1 MKSFAQILQQAK
13 HFHYGWSDAELLGP
27 RAANRAELLATP
39 DDRILSAMTW
49 RIFCAGLKRSLV
61 DGKWPAFEKAFFGFD
76 PEKVS
81 LMSDDHL
88 DALMQ
93 NRDLIRHFGKIKA
106 TRINALMIHEVS
118 QKQGGFGQFLADWPI
133 EDTVV
138 GLWSYLKKEGAQL
151 GGNSGAYALRIVGRD
166 SPVLTD
172 DVVVAL
178 KAQGVIDKRPTAKR
192 DLLLVQEAFNQWHSE
207 SGFDLCQISRLLARS
222 IG

>member
-1 MKSFAQILQQAK
+1 MKSLSHLLQQAK
-13 HFHYGWSDAELLGP
+13 HFYPTWSDAELLGP
-27 RAANRAELLATP
+27 RAANRSELIATQ

-61 DGKWPAFEKAFFGFD
+61 DSKWPAFEKAFFGFD

-118 QKQGGFGQFLADWPI
+118 QKQGGFGHFLADWPV

-138 GLWSYLKKEGAQL
+138 GLWGFLKKEGAQL

-192 DLLLVQEAFNQWHSE
+192 DLTLVQEAFNHWHNE

>member
-13 HFHYGWSDAELLGP
+13 HFHSGWSDAELLGP
-27 RAANRAELLATP
+27 RAANRAELLATL

-81 LMSDDHL
+81 IMCVDHL
-88 DALMQ
+88 VALMH
-93 NRDLIRHFGKIKA
+93 NRYIFRHFGKFKA

>member
-1 MKSFAQILQQAK
+1 MKPFSHLLQQAK
-13 HFHYGWSDAELLGP
+13 HFYPDWSDAELLGP
-27 RAANRAELLATP
+27 RADNRTELMATP

-81 LMSDDHL
+81 LISDDHL

-106 TRINALMIHEVS
+106 TRINALMIYEVS
-118 QKQGGFGQFLADWPI
+118 QKQDSFGQFLADWPV

-138 GLWSYLKKEGAQL
+138 GLWAYLKKEGSQL

-178 KAQGVIDKRPTAKR
+178 KAQGVVDKRPSAKR
-192 DLLLVQEAFNQWHSE
+192 DLLLVQEAFNQWRSE
-207 SGFDLCQISRLLARS
+207 SGVDLCQISRLLARS

>member
-1 MKSFAQILQQAK
+1 MKSFAQLLQQAK
-13 HFHYGWSDAELLGP
+13 HFHPGWRDVELLGP
-27 RAANRAELLATP
+27 RAAHREELLATP
-39 DDRILSAMTW
+39 DDRVLSSMTW

-88 DALMQ
+88 DGLMQ

-106 TRINALMIHEVS
+106 TRINAVMIHEIS
-118 QKQGGFGQFLADWPI
+118 QKQGSFGQFLADWPV

-138 GLWSYLKKEGAQL
+138 GLWGFLKKEGSQL

-178 KAQGVIDKRPTAKR
+178 KAQGVVDKRPTSKR
-192 DLLLVQEAFNQWHSE
+192 DLLLVQEAFNHWRND
-207 SGFDLCQISRLLARS
+207 SGYDLCQISRLLARS

>member
-1 MKSFAQILQQAK
+1 MKSFPHLMQQAR
-13 HFHYGWSDAELLGP
+13 HFHPGWGDSDLLGP
-27 RAANRAELLATP
+27 RAANQAELKATP

-49 RIFCAGLKRSLV
+49 RIFCAGLKRSVV
-61 DGKWPAFEKAFFGFD
+61 DGKWLAFEKAFFGFD

-106 TRINALMIHEVS
+106 TRTNALMIHEVS
-118 QKQGGFGQFLADWPI
+118 QKQRGFGQFLADWPV
-133 EDTVV
+133 EDTIV
-138 GLWSYLKKEGAQL
+138 GLWGFLKKEGAQL

-178 KAQGVIDKRPTAKR
+178 KAQGVVDKRPTAKR
-192 DLLLVQEAFNQWHSE
+192 DLLIVQDAFNHWRNE
-207 SGFDLCQISRLLARS
+207 SGYDLCQISRLLSRS